1 MLLMFLRIVFSV
13 ITLLLA
19 GYGFISK
26 NFEYQAYMTL
36 FLGLT
41 MLVTGLQ
48 EIQQNR
54 KKTGWFCIIVF
65 VFSLYVAIEGVIYL

>member
-13 ITLLLA
+13 ITIVLVA
-19 GYGFISK
+19 YGFITK

-36 FLGLT
+36 FLGLAL
-41 MLVTGLQ
+41 LVMGIQ

-54 KKTGWFCIIVF
+54 KKSGVVLIIVF
-65 VFSLYVAIEGVIYL
+65 ALSLYVAIEGFIY